1 MIVDHLSKN
10 DMALRNIRGCPP
22 VVVFSHSPLLLEQ
35 ALVLL
40 DVNLQPSLIP
50 SVAHLLHTAPHSSS
64 SSSAS
69 RGARAGTGAASR
81 VVVVVALRQPP
92 GWALSLSAAR
102 DVCCDDRRF

>member
-64 SSSAS
+64 SSAS

-102 DVCCDDRRF
+102 DICCDDRRF